1 MLKSMTTRWAKLVV
15 AALVLVLLL
24 LNAPAASAQGCA
36 MCYSSASQQGE
47 KAARALNL
55 GILALLTPTLVLFGG
70 VFYLARRSRHFRDDD
85 SDPL

>member
-1 MLKSMTTRWAKLVV
+1 
-15 AALVLVLLL
+15 
-24 LNAPAASAQGCA
+24 
-36 MCYSSASQQGE
+36 MCYSTASQQGE